1 MRQRCLIVGVDGY
14 AFRPLSSAVNDALAI
29 RNKLISTG
37 LFAADE
43 INLLLSPRRGASAV
57 LPANVKAATA
67 DNIRDYMFDLYAARR
82 PLDRFMFYYSGHCLS
97 AWNDK
102 TQSKLSTA
110 IIPADVRTIEQDG
123 NKLID
128 FDDLRARFRMRGPLE
143 QFYILD
149 ACRDLG
155 FDINPDVSSLG
166 FAAMK
171 DDAPRRQATVFAVSP
186 RGQARGVTD
195 GLGVMTR
202 HVIDALDG
210 KGSALDSIQV
220 GTRKRYAIT
229 IRSVFDYVRR
239 RVENDLGGVEAW
251 TLYFN
256 LPTLDEGE
264 QKTTYLRLIDPA
276 PTLQFTVK
284 VDPPDAAPAVS
295 ASLKLFSHEVG
306 AWPPFGVAVNASPT
320 QYELFASLDRDRQRW
335 MPPDPDVRVVD
346 VREESVITL
355 KVEPC
360 GAPAVPPSDTE
371 PPKPL
376 VVTTQSAPPVDLG
389 ESPLSL
395 EELDISFPKVGVGF
409 RSKRLDFVA
418 ATQMMLNSTE
428 KMGLRID
435 GQFGPLTKR
444 AVADFQSKQGLR
456 SDGKVTPHTW
466 KTLHSAARDA
476 NQSIIEPRAT
486 PKLRVPSRGANQP
499 PRGDPKA
506 GPRTT

>member
-239 RVENDLGGVEAW
+239 RERSGRRRGVDA
-251 TLYFN
+251 L
-256 LPTLDEGE
+256 
-264 QKTTYLRLIDPA
+264 
-276 PTLQFTVK
+276 LQSS
-284 VDPPDAAPAVS
+284 DA
-295 ASLKLFSHEVG
+295 
-306 AWPPFGVAVNASPT
+306 
-320 QYELFASLDRDRQRW
+320 RRR
-335 MPPDPDVRVVD
+335 
-346 VREESVITL
+346 
-355 KVEPC
+355 
-360 GAPAVPPSDTE
+360 
-371 PPKPL
+371 
-376 VVTTQSAPPVDLG
+376 
-389 ESPLSL
+389 
-395 EELDISFPKVGVGF
+395 
-409 RSKRLDFVA
+409 
-418 ATQMMLNSTE
+418 
-428 KMGLRID
+428 
-435 GQFGPLTKR
+435 
-444 AVADFQSKQGLR
+444 
-456 SDGKVTPHTW
+456 
-466 KTLHSAARDA
+466 
-476 NQSIIEPRAT
+476 
-486 PKLRVPSRGANQP
+486 
-499 PRGDPKA
+499 
-506 GPRTT
+506 